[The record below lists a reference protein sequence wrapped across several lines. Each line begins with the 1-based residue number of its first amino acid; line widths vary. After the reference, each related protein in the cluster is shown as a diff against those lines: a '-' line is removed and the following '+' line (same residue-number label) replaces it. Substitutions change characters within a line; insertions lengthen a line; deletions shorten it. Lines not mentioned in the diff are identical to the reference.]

1 MPIKTLHSHRHHLGW
16 DHSNPPALTAAPGDK
31 LELELLDASGN
42 RIQPTD
48 KHAAVLNLAPENA
61 NPLTGPIYVEGAE
74 AGDALVIDILDF
86 GLSHWGWTA
95 LIPEFGLLQAD
106 FPDPFLHLS
115 NYDET
120 AIRFTDNVRLPTRP
134 FAGTIGVAPAKPG
147 CHSAI
152 PPTHCGG
159 NMDIKNLV
167 RGSQLL
173 LPVEVPGALLSV
185 GDGHAAQ
192 GDGEVCGTAIET
204 RLTIQIRV
212 SVIKASHQQIPQPM
226 AFIPTS
232 GYAEVSAGRS
242 LMTTGIGPDL
252 FMAAQDAVRFM
263 VDQLCVRYGL
273 EPEIAYCLCGVA
285 GDLRISQLVNVPNWT
300 AVFSISEGV
309 FC

>member
-1 MPIKTLHSHRHHLGW
+1 MGW
-16 DHSNPPALTAAPGDK
+16 DHSYPPALTVAPGEK

-48 KHAAVLNLAPENA
+48 NHAAVLNLAPENA
-61 NPLTGPIYVEGAE
+61 NPLTGPIYVEDAE
-74 AGDALVIDILDF
+74 AGDTLVIDILDF
-86 GLSHWGWTA
+86 GLSDWGWTA

-115 NYDET
+115 SYDET
-120 AIRFTDNVRLPTRP
+120 VVRFTDNVRLPTRP
-134 FAGTIGVAPAKPG
+134 FAGTIGVAPAQPG

-152 PPTHCGG
+152 PPSNCGG

-167 RGSQLL
+167 RGTQLL

-204 RLTIQIRV
+204 RLSIQIRV
-212 SVIKASHQQIPQPM
+212 SVIKTVQQTIPQPM
-226 AFIPTS
+226 AFIPS
-232 GYAEVSAGRS
+232 GGYAEVSGGRS
-242 LMTTGIGPDL
+242 LMTTGIGSDL
-252 FMAAQDAVRFM
+252 FTAAQDAVRFM
-263 VDQLCVRYGL
+263 IDLLGRRYGL
-273 EPEIAYCLCGVA
+273 EPELAYCLCGVA

-300 AVFSISEGV
+300 VGFRCRRVFFADI
-309 FC
+309 

>member
-16 DHSNPPALTAAPGDK
+16 DHSYPPALTVAPGDK

-42 RIQPTD
+42 RIQTTD
-48 KHAAVLNLAPENA
+48 THEAVLNLAPENA
-61 NPLTGPIYVEGAE
+61 NPLTGPIYVDGAE
-74 AGDALVIDILDF
+74 LGDTLVIDILDF
-86 GLSHWGWTA
+86 GLSDWGWTA
-95 LIPEFGLLQAD
+95 LIPEFGLLQED

-115 NYDET
+115 TYDET
-120 AIRFTDNVRLPTRP
+120 TVRFTDSVRLPTRP
-134 FAGTIGVAPAKPG
+134 FAGTIGVAPAQPG

-159 NMDIKNLV
+159 NIDIKSLV

-204 RLTIQIRV
+204 RLSIQIRV
-212 SVIKASHQQIPQPM
+212 DVIKAAQQTIPQPM
-226 AFIPTS
+226 ALVPAV
-232 GYAEVSAGRS
+232 GYAEVSEGRS
-242 LMTTGIGPDL
+242 VMTTGIGPDL
-252 FMAAQDAVRFM
+252 FTAAQDAVRFM
-263 VDQLCVRYGL
+263 IGLLSRRYGL
-273 EPEIAYCLCGVA
+273 EPELAYCLCGVA

-300 AVFSISEGV
+300 VGFSMPEDVF
-309 FC
+309 F